1 MDTKTKPD
9 HASLSEVRSQYAGGS
24 EKRYHNRELIGR
36 RYIYT
41 EGVKAHMEHADS
53 YFVLIDIL
61 AKAKLELS
69 DEQRGTFTVWELV
82 VPWPGHTEYVKSFG
96 RYGKRNEMTAE
107 TYEGV
112 RLHNRDANDLPQA
125 ILTCRQDSDMPV
137 QCNQVYDWGFSH
149 PGGRWKFYLCKGGIM
164 LDGDIVEGYTLML
177 PNEY

>member
-1 MDTKTKPD
+1 METKEKPS
-9 HASLSEVRSQYAGGS
+9 HASLSEVRGHYSGGS
-24 EKRYHNRELIGR
+24 EKRYHNRELIGP

-41 EGVKAHMEHADS
+41 EGVKAHMDHADS
-53 YFVLIDIL
+53 YFILIDIL

-96 RYGKRNEMTAE
+96 E

-112 RLHNRDANDLPQA
+112 RLHNREGALYSGRLNDLPQG
-125 ILTCRQDSDMPV
+125 ILTCRQDSGMPV

-149 PGGRWKFYLCKGGIM
+149 PGGRWKFFLCKGGIM
-164 LDGDIVEGYTLML
+164 LNGVVVEGYTLML